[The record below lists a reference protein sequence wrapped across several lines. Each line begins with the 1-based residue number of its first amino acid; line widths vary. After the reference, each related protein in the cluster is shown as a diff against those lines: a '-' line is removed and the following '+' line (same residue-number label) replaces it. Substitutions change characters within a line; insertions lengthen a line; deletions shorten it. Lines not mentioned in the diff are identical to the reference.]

1 MATIDKDFRVKN
13 GLVVGQNAT
22 IGGTLT
28 VGTVNATTINGTIT
42 GGVVLEKQYTQ
53 IGTLTVG
60 DVGVRWYPATNI
72 TINSAIA
79 RVVTA
84 PTGSSIILSIKVNG
98 TAAQSITINNGST
111 ASSLIS
117 TSISVTYGQYVTIGI
132 SQIGNSVAGSDL
144 NVTLNYT
151 RA

>member
-53 IGTLTVG
+53 IGTLAVG

-84 PTGSSIILSIKVNG
+84 PTGSSILLSIKVNG